1 MLKGGAGGESRGADL
16 ASSAHYRSRSASA
29 SRAAPASSINAPPL
43 APLLVQ
49 GCLLP
54 SSAQTLFRSRFRPS
68 MSDKTKEPF
77 YSQGPPPKIGKW
89 EGFKIFLWNGETGQF
104 LGRTAGSWGESF
116 KSSVLIGSQI
126 EVSKTNIN
134 IKLILMLEVVGFS
147 NNHYVHVK
155 LFITSVYCKNF
166 VSFNKDIE

>member
-1 MLKGGAGGESRGADL
+1 MIDINYTQITSCPSKDRLIFIKYCSCGTGGSGGGSRGADL

-29 SRAAPASSINAPPL
+29 RRAAPSSTINAPPL

-89 EGFKIFLWNGETGQF
+89 EGFKVFLWNGETGQF

-116 KSSVLIGSQI
+116 KSSLLIAVYIRQI
-126 EVSKTNIN
+126 VIQM
-134 IKLILMLEVVGFS
+134 I
-147 NNHYVHVK
+147 
-155 LFITSVYCKNF
+155 
-166 VSFNKDIE
+166 

>member
-1 MLKGGAGGESRGADL
+1 
-16 ASSAHYRSRSASA
+16 
-29 SRAAPASSINAPPL
+29 
-43 APLLVQ
+43 
-49 GCLLP
+49 
-54 SSAQTLFRSRFRPS
+54 

-116 KSSVLIGSQI
+116 KSSVLIGSRI

-134 IKLILMLEVVGFS
+134 IKFIFLLEVVGCS
-147 NNHYVHVK
+147 NNHFVHVK
-155 LFITSVYCKNF
+155 LFITYISLLQ
-166 VSFNKDIE
+166 